1 MNTNKCLY
9 EGEHFYCS
17 QLSKCMKMPD
27 LVTFLSALLHY
38 CISQI
43 ITSIIFFL
51 QENQPWEIDN
61 IHSLFNYI
69 LKISVIHRF
78 HLKDEKTTEKK
89 KKQCYL
95 SNNTCY
101 ILNKSSIKTNKQPLW
116 LTPQGGWEPHRYS
129 LTPLFPLG
137 WGRELKKKTKY
148 NLCSDIILF
157 NKRTGKG

>member
-1 MNTNKCLY
+1 MSLRRWTFLLFTAIQMHENSWSSY
-9 EGEHFYCS
+9 
-17 QLSKCMKMPD
+17 LSKRI
-27 LVTFLSALLHY
+27 TTLLRKSNYYKHH
-38 CISQI
+38 
-43 ITSIIFFL
+43 FFL
-51 QENQPWEIDN
+51 QENQPWEFDN

-78 HLKDEKTTEKK
+78 HLKEEKTTEKK